1 MPGEA
6 INKNDENKIIPSS
19 TVLIIRDGVSGL
31 EVFMVV
37 RHHQI
42 DFAAGALVFPGGKVD
57 KSDYDKKLNQHL
69 CEEEP
74 SDRKSIPYKI
84 AALVYVLVLMA

>member
-1 MPGEA
+1 M
-6 INKNDENKIIPSS
+6 NNLENKIIPAS

-57 KSDYDKKLNQHL
+57 KSDYDKQLNQL
-69 CEEEP
+69 
-74 SDRKSIPYKI
+74 
-84 AALVYVLVLMA
+84 L